1 MSSDPRRAL
10 EGELGGRIPDGLS
23 TLTEAELSH
32 FADLLRDTK
41 QRQSQALESAI
52 EEALGIVPRIVR
64 GSVRKVLFG

>member
-1 MSSDPRRAL
+1 MTTDSRRTL
-10 EGELGGRIPDGLS
+10 ERELGDKIPDGLS
-23 TLTEAELSH
+23 TLTDEELSH

-52 EEALGIVPRIVR
+52 EDALGIVPRIVR